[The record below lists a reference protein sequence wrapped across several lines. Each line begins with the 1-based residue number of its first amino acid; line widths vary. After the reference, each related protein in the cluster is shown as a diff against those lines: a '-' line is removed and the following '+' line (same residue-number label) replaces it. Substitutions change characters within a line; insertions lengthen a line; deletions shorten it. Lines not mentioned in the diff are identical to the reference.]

1 MPISN
6 QCVIPQKSAQDAS
19 EGTAVKL
26 EARVP
31 QMMRSQKGKGKGGE
45 RGGPTTD
52 RDRSQ
57 KGRGR
62 RCCRVTT
69 NGPANSCPPRP
80 LRSAFFLRSFLDF
93 LEERGVSTNTFYI
106 MTDGDGDDR
115 WMDKKYPLNRDNRQT
130 LLHLGQTLLRGGTP
144 VLSSSPSS
152 RDCFRDKAIMSR
164 LTAAPPMSLLNQ
176 AI

>member
-45 RGGPTTD
+45 EDDDRRPTATGAKKEED
-52 RDRSQ
+52 SGAAGSPLMARQ
-57 KGRGR
+57 T
-62 RCCRVTT
+62 V
-69 NGPANSCPPRP
+69 APPRP

-130 LLHLGQTLLRGGTP
+130 LLHLGQNSSPWRHSCP
-144 VLSSSPSS
+144 VLLPL
-152 RDCFRDKAIMSR
+152 FPR
-164 LTAAPPMSLLNQ
+164 LLS
-176 AI
+176 